1 MMNPTKNDLPVE
13 IRSKLCQ
20 FMNERL
26 ADLIDLQLQTK
37 QAHWNVKG
45 PQFIALH
52 LLFDEIAGELP
63 EHVDTLA
70 ERIVAL
76 GGIAEGTLA
85 PYPLTITSGKD
96 HVEALSSALAA
107 AGKLMRAAI
116 DHSDELGD
124 ADAADIF
131 TAISRALDKNLWFV
145 EAHLQ
150 G

>member
-1 MMNPTKNDLPVE
+1 
-13 IRSKLCQ
+13 
-20 FMNERL
+20 
-26 ADLIDLQLQTK
+26 
-37 QAHWNVKG
+37 
-45 PQFIALH
+45 
-52 LLFDEIAGELP
+52 
-63 EHVDTLA
+63 
-70 ERIVAL
+70 
-76 GGIAEGTLA
+76 
-85 PYPLTITSGKD
+85 
-96 HVEALSSALAA
+96 LAA